1 MGTSALADTV
11 VCCVGED
18 AAFLDSL
25 RHRGA
30 AALPGRP
37 FPRLGDENRL
47 SESGPRL
54 CKEKEAQRGHHAPT
68 AGLSQRA
75 LTSTPSAHL
84 PQDQGHSQGQA
95 DPIPAFLE

>member
-1 MGTSALADTV
+1 MGIAALKDTV
-11 VCCVGED
+11 VCCAGED

-25 RHRGA
+25 RHREA

-37 FPRLGDENRL
+37 FPRLGDEDRL

-54 CKEKEAQRGHHAPT
+54 CKEKETQRGHHPPT
-68 AGLSQRA
+68 AGLGRRA

-84 PQDQGHSQGQA
+84 PQDQGHSQG
-95 DPIPAFLE
+95 